1 MIIISQ
7 NTQNV
12 KCEYQFRT
20 IEKQRFLKDNTPL
33 TLCPVIASQCDFEND
48 AWQHL
53 NNEFMRRYT
62 ILASLGKTPDGD
74 FSPFLKIK
82 QKSFKRQNVFIE
94 HTHFTFSFTFKNK
107 KGEES
112 QGFPVLIIDIDK
124 FNGDLSIFK
133 RLNIVPN
140 YLIMNPEKPTS
151 LQAGYVLDTPIFKNA
166 CESFDDYE
174 EDTPQGKFISCFK
187 TLNGILNGDTN
198 FKLHN
203 AKNPFFAT
211 KVGAVAWTSSP
222 TQHIDELYRRVEQ
235 AKTHYIEN
243 FDAFE
248 LDNRHSEKAKKGIAE
263 HIKTHTEPHK
273 NYVFDENSRNCALF
287 DEMRLLAY
295 EMSAE
300 YVETGD
306 SSSFYNY
313 LLDIAMSKNDNGL
326 YLPLAEIIAMCRSIV
341 KYCFKNHVA
350 CKYPSYQKRRLDK
363 MSLAKEYMLKEFG
376 ANYRY
381 SAKQRAELAQKFDVK
396 PDTIKT
402 YASQIRKEHGSN
414 DEKFRMFKE
423 IEGLRSTTPPTK
435 WARISDLLGIS
446 EAQAK
451 MIYKRQSENTK
462 ETNNGN

>member
-7 NTQNV
+7 NAQNV

-20 IEKQRFLKDNTPL
+20 IEKQRFIKDNTPL

-62 ILASLGKTPDGD
+62 ILASQGKTADGD

-140 YLIMNPEKPTS
+140 YLIMNPKKPTS
-151 LQAGYVLDTPIFKNA
+151 LQVGYVLDNPVFKKT
-166 CESFDDYE
+166 CESFEDYE
-174 EDTPQGKFISCFK
+174 ESTYQGKFISCFK

-211 KVGAVAWTSSP
+211 EVGAVAWTNTP

-235 AKTHYIEN
+235 AEAHYIEN
-243 FDAFE
+243 FNAFDLE
-248 LDNRHSEKAKKGIAE
+248 SQYREKAKKGIAE
-263 HIKTHTEPHK
+263 HIQTDTEPHK
-273 NYVFDENSRNCALF
+273 NYVFDKDSRNCALF

-313 LLDIAMSKNDNGL
+313 LLDIAISKNDNGL

>member
-1 MIIISQ
+1 MMIIHQ
-7 NTQNV
+7 NHQNV

-140 YLIMNPEKPTS
+140 YLIMNPKKPTS
-151 LQAGYVLDTPIFKNA
+151 LQVGYVLDNPVFKKT
-166 CESFDDYE
+166 CESFEDYE
-174 EDTPQGKFISCFK
+174 ESTYQGKFISCFK

-211 KVGAVAWTSSP
+211 EVGAVAWTNTP

-235 AKTHYIEN
+235 AEAHYIEN
-243 FDAFE
+243 FDAFDLE
-248 LDNRHSEKAKKGIAE
+248 SQYREKAKKGIAE
-263 HIKTHTEPHK
+263 HIQTDTEPHK
-273 NYVFDENSRNCALF
+273 NYVFDKDSRNCALF

-313 LLDIAMSKNDNGL
+313 LLDIAISKNDNGL

>member
-1 MIIISQ
+1 MIIISK
-7 NTQNV
+7 NAQNV

-140 YLIMNPEKPTS
+140 YLIMNPKKPTS
-151 LQAGYVLDTPIFKNA
+151 LQVGYVLDNPVFKKT
-166 CESFDDYE
+166 CESFEDYE
-174 EDTPQGKFISCFK
+174 ENTYQGKFISCFK

-211 KVGAVAWTSSP
+211 EVGAVAWTNTP

-235 AKTHYIEN
+235 AEAHYIEN
-243 FDAFE
+243 FDAFDLE
-248 LDNRHSEKAKKGIAE
+248 SQYREKAKKGIAE
-263 HIKTHTEPHK
+263 HIQTDTEPHK
-273 NYVFDENSRNCALF
+273 NYVFDKDSRNCALF

-313 LLDIAMSKNDNGL
+313 LLDIAISKNDNGL

-451 MIYKRQSENTK
+451 MIYKRNIEK
-462 ETNNGN
+462 

>member
-1 MIIISQ
+1 MIVPQ
-7 NTQNV
+7 NQQNV

-82 QKSFKRQNVFIE
+82 QKSFKRRNVFIE

-140 YLIMNPEKPTS
+140 YLIMNPKKPTS
-151 LQAGYVLDTPIFKNA
+151 LQVGYVLDNPVFKKT
-166 CESFDDYE
+166 CESFEDYE
-174 EDTPQGKFISCFK
+174 ENTYQGKFISCFK

-211 KVGAVAWTSSP
+211 EVGAVAWTNTP

-235 AKTHYIEN
+235 AEAHYIEN
-243 FDAFE
+243 FDAFDLE
-248 LDNRHSEKAKKGIAE
+248 SQYREKAKKGIAE
-263 HIKTHTEPHK
+263 HIQTDTEPHK
-273 NYVFDENSRNCALF
+273 NYVFDKDSRNCALF

-313 LLDIAMSKNDNGL
+313 LLDIAISKNDNGL